1 MKENPMT
8 IKSDGQ
14 REQILALMK
23 SPQLVVPDYSADP
36 IVLRRVGRMLAEASA
51 RVRLGATETWY

>member
-1 MKENPMT
+1 MT
-8 IKSDGQ
+8 ITSDDL

-36 IVLRRVGRMLAEASA
+36 IVLRRVGRVIADTSV
-51 RVRLGATETWY
+51 RVRSRAAEESWN

>member
-1 MKENPMT
+1 MT
-8 IKSDGQ
+8 IKSDYL

-36 IVLRRVGRMLAEASA
+36 IVSRRVGRVLADASA
-51 RVRLGATETWY
+51 RVRLPADENWS